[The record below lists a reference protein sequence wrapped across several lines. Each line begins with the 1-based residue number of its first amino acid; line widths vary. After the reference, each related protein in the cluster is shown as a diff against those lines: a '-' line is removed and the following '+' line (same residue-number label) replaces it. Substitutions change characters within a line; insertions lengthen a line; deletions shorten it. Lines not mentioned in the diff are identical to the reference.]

1 MTHPRPR
8 LSEIRATIRAATLE
22 DESSAVRERIDAA
35 GLARADRES
44 IVARAVELVRTTR
57 ARAGFSIMQGF
68 LTEYGLSTREGVA
81 LMCLAEALL
90 RVPDTETIDALIEDK
105 IGASD
110 WAAHLGHSSSPLVN
124 ASTWALLLTGK
135 VLVGAEEGLAGTLH
149 EAIRRLGEPVIR
161 AAVAQAMR
169 ELGHQFVLGRDM
181 REARTRAAAM
191 EAQGYSFSYDM
202 LGEAARTDAD
212 ARRYHLAYSDSIT
225 ALADVG
231 RGAGIRDRPGVSVKL
246 SALHARY
253 EFGQR
258 DRVMT
263 ELAARLRSL
272 ALLAQSAGI
281 GLNVDAEE
289 ADRLDLSLD
298 VIEAVLSDPA
308 LAGWDGFGVVVQAY
322 GKRAPHVIEWLH
334 ALAGQLARRVMVR
347 LVKGAYWDTEVKR
360 AQVLGLDGFP
370 VFTRKASTDVSYLAC
385 TRRLLGMTDR
395 IYPQFATHNAHTMA
409 AVLHMAGNCTG
420 FEFQRLHGMGE
431 ALHEAVRD
439 AHGTRC
445 RIYAPVGAHHDLLA
459 YLVRRLLENGA
470 NSSFVN
476 QIVDESVTP
485 EEIARD
491 PITVIEELGGVA
503 NPRIAAPS
511 DIFMPQRRNSKGWD
525 LTDPLAMAAI
535 EAEREQFRTSV
546 WEAGP
551 LIAGKAAGAERAEM
565 RNPDVRNLEVRTPE
579 VRTLEVR
586 TSEVRNPEVRTPVV
600 RTPVVRIPDTRNPV
614 ERVPEVGNP
623 EHTDAFVRHHGR
635 DGRVHAVR
643 NPARTEEIVGHVTHA
658 TPADVEAA
666 LKAARASARAW
677 GSTSAEDR
685 ANRVRRVAD
694 LYEAN
699 AAELFALAAREAGKT
714 WLDGVG
720 EVREACDFARFY
732 ANEALRECARRQ
744 GAPRGVIACISPW
757 NFPLA
762 IFSGQILAALAAG
775 NAVVAKPAEQTPL
788 IAARAVALMHAAG
801 IPREVVQMLPGGG
814 ATVGAALACDPRVDG
829 VCFTGSTATARLI
842 DRAMAEHLAPDAPL
856 IAETG
861 GLNAMIVDST
871 ALPEQAVRDIV
882 ASAFQSAGQRC
893 SALRILYVQ
902 REVEERILEMLFG
915 AIDELRIGDPWDLA
929 TDVGPVIDDEARER
943 IESYCR
949 RAEREGRAL
958 KRLAAPDNGRF
969 VPPTVLRV
977 DGIEA
982 LEEEIFGPVLH
993 VATYDADRIDAVVDA
1008 VNASGYGLTFGLHT
1022 RIDDRVQ
1029 HIVDRV
1035 RAGNIYVNRNQIG
1048 AVVGSQPFGGEAL
1061 SGTGPKAGGPHYL
1074 RRLTAGDATAEGTTA
1089 EGAPAGPVL
1098 DAIRLA
1104 AAVSKASR
1112 AMRAGPHRGGRT
1124 GHARPDAHSD
1134 AGGCE
1139 VAGKVRHGK
1148 EKGCEAGEFGEAGQT
1163 GGARFTPFDLPG
1175 PTGESNRLSFA
1186 PRGVVLCLGPGAAT
1200 TETQIATAL
1209 DAGNAVVA
1217 VADRTTTAFES
1228 LVPDPRVVLLD
1239 GRIDPDSLV
1248 TVDAIAAV
1256 ACSAERDVLGPIRI
1270 ALARRPGPIL
1280 PLITEPGA
1288 AERYVLERHVC
1299 VDTTAAGGNA
1309 TLLALADG

>member
-1 MTHPRPR
+1 MAHRRPR
-8 LSEIRATIRAATLE
+8 LSEIRATMRAAIIE
-22 DESSAVRERIDAA
+22 DESRAVRACVDAA
-35 GLARADRES
+35 GLTRSDRTS
-44 IVARAVELVRTTR
+44 IAARAVDLVRTTR
-57 ARAGFSIMQGF
+57 AHAGASIMQGF
-68 LTEYGLSTREGVA
+68 LAEYGLSTREGVA

-110 WAAHLGHSSSPLVN
+110 WGAHLGHSSSPLVN

-135 VLVGAEEGLAGTLH
+135 MLGEAEEGVTGALH

-169 ELGHQFVLGRDM
+169 ELGHHFVLGRDM
-181 REARTRAAAM
+181 REATTRAAAM
-191 EAQGYSFSYDM
+191 EARGYTYSYDM
-202 LGEAARTDAD
+202 LGEAARTEAD
-212 ARRYHLAYSDSIT
+212 ARRYHLAYSASIT
-225 ALADVG
+225 ALAGVG
-231 RGAGIRDRPGVSVKL
+231 RGAGVRDRPGVSVKL

-253 EFGQR
+253 EFAQR
-258 DRVMT
+258 DRVMS
-263 ELAARLRSL
+263 ELVARLRSL

-298 VIEAVLSDPA
+298 VVEAVLANPA
-308 LAGWDGFGVVVQAY
+308 LAGWEGFGVVVQAY
-322 GKRAPHVIEWLH
+322 GKRAPHVVDWLH
-334 ALAGQLARRVMVR
+334 ELAGQLGRRIMVR

-370 VFTRKASTDVSYLAC
+370 VFTRKAGTDVSFLAC
-385 TRRLLGMTDR
+385 ARRLLAMTDR
-395 IYPQFATHNAHTMA
+395 IYPQFATHNAHTAA
-409 AVLHMAGNCTG
+409 AVLHMAGDRKD

-431 ALHEAVRD
+431 ALHEAVRE

-491 PITVIEELGGVA
+491 PVEVVERLGAAAA
-503 NPRIAAPS
+503 NPRIAAPP
-511 DIFMPQRRNSKGWD
+511 DLFMPERRNAKGWD
-525 LTDPLAMAAI
+525 LTDPLAVAAI
-535 EAEREQFRTSV
+535 EAERERFRDAV
-546 WEAGP
+546 WQAGP
-551 LIAGKAAGAERAEM
+551 PLAAGRVAETIAEIE
-565 RNPDVRNLEVRTPE
+565 RTKTRSPVRGD
-579 VRTLEVR
+579 
-586 TSEVRNPEVRTPVV
+586 
-600 RTPVVRIPDTRNPV
+600 DT
-614 ERVPEVGNP
+614 
-623 EHTDAFVRHHGR
+623 VRHRGHHDR
-635 DGRVHAVR
+635 LRVAR
-643 NPARTEEIVGHVTHA
+643 NPACTDDIVGHVVHA
-658 TPADVEAA
+658 TPADTEAA
-666 LKAARASARAW
+666 LDAARSGAAAWAS
-677 GSTSAEDR
+677 TNAEDR

-694 LYEAN
+694 LYEAH
-699 AAELFALAAREAGKT
+699 AAELFELAAREAGKT
-714 WLDGVG
+714 WPDAVG

-732 ANEALRECARRQ
+732 ASEALREAGGGRRS
-744 GAPRGVIACISPW
+744 PRGVIACISPW

-762 IFSGQILAALAAG
+762 IFSGQILAAVAAG
-775 NAVVAKPAEQTPL
+775 NAVLAKPAEQTPL
-788 IAARAVALMHAAG
+788 IAARAVALMHEAG
-801 IPREVVQMLPGGG
+801 IPRDVVQLLPGDG
-814 ATVGAALACDPRVDG
+814 ATVGAALACDPRIDG

-842 DRAMAEHLAPDAPL
+842 NRSMAKHLAPAAPL

-902 REVEERILEMLFG
+902 RDVEKRILEMLFG
-915 AIDELRIGDPWDLA
+915 AIEELRVGDPRDLA

-949 RAEREGRAL
+949 GAERDGRVL
-958 KRLAAPDNGRF
+958 KRLSAPDEGRF

-977 DGIEA
+977 EGIEA
-982 LEEEIFGPVLH
+982 LAEEIFGPVLH
-993 VATYDADRIDAVVDA
+993 VATFDADRIDTVVDA
-1008 VNASGYGLTFGLHT
+1008 VNAAGYGLTFGLHT

-1048 AVVGSQPFGGEAL
+1048 AVVGSQPFGGEAA

-1074 RRLTAGDATAEGTTA
+1074 PRLMSGA
-1089 EGAPAGPVL
+1089 APAGGMPAGEVVDEADL
-1098 DAIRLA
+1098 AVVIARTAHRSMSRPRHRGETECSRAAPSRDSGSAGNIHSGSDGRVERFRLA
-1104 AAVSKASR
+1104 
-1112 AMRAGPHRGGRT
+1112 PL
-1124 GHARPDAHSD
+1124 
-1134 AGGCE
+1134 
-1139 VAGKVRHGK
+1139 
-1148 EKGCEAGEFGEAGQT
+1148 
-1163 GGARFTPFDLPG
+1163 DLPG

-1200 TETQIATAL
+1200 ARAQAVTAL
-1209 DAGNAVVA
+1209 DAGNAVVVVAEGATVALASLAAEPGIA
-1217 VADRTTTAFES
+1217 V
-1228 LVPDPRVVLLD
+1228 VD
-1239 GRIDPDSLV
+1239 GQVAPEALAA
-1248 TVDAIAAV
+1248 VDGIAAIACCAD
-1256 ACSAERDVLGPIRI
+1256 RDVLAAIRE

-1280 PLITEPGA
+1280 PLITEPTA

-1309 TLLALADG
+1309 SLLAQTGA